1 MACGPSFY
9 LSLGLPSAKQCKTAP
24 RSALFI
30 ASELPPF
37 TELPRR
43 IGFSETRTRG
53 PMVLLLLTSGGLFG
67 PRVSLLIPWL
77 LKNNCSKPG
86 HSLR

>member
-9 LSLGLPSAKQCKTAP
+9 LFLGLPSAKQCKTAP

-30 ASELPPF
+30 AGELPPF

-43 IGFSETRTRG
+43 IGFSETRTRE
-53 PMVLLLLTSGGLFG
+53 PMILLLLTSGGFSAPAFL
-67 PRVSLLIPWL
+67 S
-77 LKNNCSKPG
+77 
-86 HSLR
+86 